1 MERKEYNGWTNYE
14 TWNAALWLDN
24 DQGSYNYWCE
34 QAQECYANAE
44 PSSSFTKEEQAVLDL
59 ADMLKSDGEE
69 RAEQWMPDQSSFF
82 ADMLNAALSEVNWH
96 EIAEH
101 YISDVEKDEAA

>member
-1 MERKEYNGWTNYE
+1 MAKGYNGWTNYE

-24 DQGSYNYWCE
+24 DQGSYTYWCE

-101 YISDVEKDEAA
+101 YISDVDKDEAA